1 MNCMPA
7 NSNIKYQSDQIRNFY
22 STHRVKWSQLYRS
35 EQTILE
41 QLDLSHRT
49 TILDIGCGSG
59 GLGLALKERFGVERY
74 TGVEIN
80 ASAAQAAQT
89 LNPDARILQGD
100 ILEIPDGQ
108 LGQYDLVVS
117 LSCIDWNVEFDTMLT
132 KAWGLVSGGGGGR
145 SPHTW
150 Y

>member
-1 MNCMPA
+1 M
-7 NSNIKYQSDQIRNFY
+7 
-22 STHRVKWSQLYRS
+22 
-35 EQTILE
+35 
-41 QLDLSHRT
+41 DLSHRT